1 MTRLYRSLVPLLLF
15 GILLVGCDS
24 GGSSIPSDVGD
35 STSVALSETGATLE
49 EGDATYTVDLTI
61 TDPGF
66 KEVPVG
72 IAFNAS
78 QSTTTRGED
87 VLVPTDTTI
96 RFPESATSGGTISF
110 DIPIADDQMI
120 EEDETAVF
128 DFTVPDSVQAML
140 GGNSQFT
147 LTINDNDQF
156 GLWAD
161 AQGLEP
167 ASGNTDAHCIVQR
180 SSGEVVFFNSSE
192 GGVFSYGTDLN
203 TERSA
208 SNLNS
213 DISAES
219 NPIDRC
225 DGVAKDG
232 SDNVYFLFRSSDNSA
247 GTTYIYKLAASGSP
261 TVLGS
266 EEGIG
271 AVAHDNGT
279 VYLAGV
285 QFDGAP
291 ADGFYSVND
300 TDQGQT
306 LSVVAT
312 ESALDLGN
320 GMDVDADGNLYAFS
334 GGFGGTESR
343 TRKIVRVTDPSGSA
357 TIEEF
362 VDPYRNGSPLV
373 PDSGSDI
380 TDVDFVNRDGDEF
393 LVVYNGSFQAENG
406 DQWGSIRI
414 SDQSISL
421 LFNRTQLIENSPA
434 GDFVSGFTEPIAVN
448 DDGEVFVASRAASF
462 GGEYYIA
469 RVVDQLP

>member
-1 MTRLYRSLVPLLLF
+1 MTLLYRSLVPLLLF

-24 GGSSIPSDVGD
+24 GGSSIPSDLGD
-35 STSVALSETGATLE
+35 STSVALSEAEASLE
-49 EGDATYTVDLTI
+49 EDDATYTVDLTV

-72 IAFNAS
+72 ISFNAS
-78 QSTTTRGED
+78 QSTATRGED
-87 VLVPTDTTI
+87 VLVPADTSI

-110 DIPIADDQMI
+110 DIPIAGDQMI

-128 DFTVPDSVQAML
+128 DFSVADSVQAAIE
-140 GGNSQFT
+140 GDSQFT

-161 AQGLEP
+161 AQDLEP
-167 ASGNTDAHCIVQR
+167 SSGNTDAHCLVQR

-208 SNLNS
+208 SNLNA
-213 DISAES
+213 DIAAES
-219 NPIDRC
+219 NTIDRC

-232 SDNVYFLFRSSDNSA
+232 NDNVYFLFRSSDNSA
-247 GTTYIYKLAASGSP
+247 GTTYIYKLAASGSA

-266 EEGIG
+266 EEGLG

-300 TDQGQT
+300 TDEGQT
-306 LSVVAT
+306 VSVVAT
-312 ESALDLGN
+312 DSALDLGN
-320 GMDVDADGNLYAFS
+320 GMDVDQNGNLYAFS

-357 TIEEF
+357 TIETF
-362 VDPYRNGSPLV
+362 VDPYRSGSPLV
-373 PDSGSDI
+373 PDSGNDI
-380 TDVDFVNRDGDEF
+380 VDVDVINQDGESF

-406 DQWGSIRI
+406 DQWGSIKI
-414 SDQSISL
+414 SDKSISL

-434 GDFVSGFTEPIAVN
+434 GDFVSGFTEPTAVN
-448 DDGEVFVASRAASF
+448 NDGEVFVASRAASF